1 MARRVRSESRIEM
14 NSVKKIETLNEI
26 EALSAVSACLEKI
39 GSTEFNKA
47 FIDLATGPLGAD
59 QCMVFSYGPKRPRC
73 FLSYNDRP
81 KGEAR
86 ALAAKYLV
94 HGHKNDPVR
103 DRMQKMLRSD
113 GIEIVPLDALRGDM
127 SDEYWKEYFETP
139 GLVDKIDILASQN
152 ELLLSINFYR
162 YEESGPYD
170 TALRKRSEPLW
181 RIAAQLVL
189 LHYQSSTDHTLE
201 DPLQTLSEREQEV
214 CRWILKG
221 LTTDAIA
228 NEMDV
233 SANTIATFRK
243 RAYDKLSINSKT
255 ALFALCRQ

>member
-1 MARRVRSESRIEM
+1 M
-14 NSVKKIETLNEI
+14 NSVKETETLNEI
-26 EALSAVSACLEKI
+26 DALSAVSGCLEKI

-59 QCMVFSYGPKRPRC
+59 QCMVFSYGPRRPRC

-81 KGEAR
+81 KGHAR
-86 ALAAKYLV
+86 CLAAKYIL
-94 HGHKNDPVR
+94 HGYISDPIQAY
-103 DRMQKMLRSD
+103 MQTIPEPS

-127 SDEYWKEYFETP
+127 SDEYWKEYFEAP
-139 GLVDKIDILASQN
+139 GLVDKIDVLASQN
-152 ELLLSINFYR
+152 GLHLSFNFYR
-162 YEESGPYD
+162 YEESGPYG
-170 TALRKRSEPLW
+170 TAIRKRFETLGKV
-181 RIAAQLVL
+181 AAQLAL
-189 LHYQSSTDHTLE
+189 LHYQSSVDHALE